1 MEAMVY
7 SQLGI
12 GGVAGPIL
20 VLLVAAAIIVY
31 HWRRDGPPGTS
42 E

>member
-31 HWRRDGPPGTS
+31 HWRR

>member
-12 GGVAGPIL
+12 AGLAEPIL
-20 VLLVAAAIIVY
+20 ILLVAAAIIRY
-31 HWRRDGPPGTS
+31 HWRRDGPAWTT